1 MVTVELNN
9 TQLVTVLM
17 NNYNYN
23 YSEAVAITEYINNE
37 YQYEINLDEFLKNLG
52 IYSGYDLLDRQ
63 ALLLNE
69 PAFVASNKVIIIEE
83 R

>member
-17 NNYNYN
+17 SNYNYN
-23 YSEAVAITEYINNE
+23 YSEAVAITEYVNNE

-52 IYSGYDLLDRQ
+52 IYSGYDLPDRQ
-63 ALLLNE
+63 ALLLHE

-83 R
+83 K

>member
-52 IYSGYDLLDRQ
+52 IYSGYDLPDRQ

>member
-17 NNYNYN
+17 NNYNCN

-52 IYSGYDLLDRQ
+52 IYSGYDLADRQ

>member
-52 IYSGYDLLDRQ
+52 IYSGYDLSDRQ
-63 ALLLNE
+63 ALLLNK